1 MHLER
6 GITPS
11 WYPWKP
17 QYAAPKRRP
26 FFYFCILQYWQ
37 LFEAPYIPEWIQ
49 LVCLRYANRG
59 QEVVRTD
66 GTLISIKIWNYW
78 ATEKLNNKM
87 TTNHLM
93 AASPGLAKPKNFL
106 NGGFT
111 TLKIH
116 KVRKWKWTNHF
127 RQKFFVLISHIYLI
141 FLFVFISIPVW
152 TLKLHKPFLTAR
164 QPAGRGNYRLVGS
177 YWKIPK
183 LWNQVPSLDHFVV
196 QNSGDFLCWKYR

>member
-1 MHLER
+1 MITLHIHLR
-6 GITPS
+6 VNS
-11 WYPWKP
+11 
-17 QYAAPKRRP
+17 
-26 FFYFCILQYWQ
+26 
-37 LFEAPYIPEWIQ
+37 
-49 LVCLRYANRG
+49 VCLRYANRV

-66 GTLISIKIWNYW
+66 ETLISIKIQNYW
-78 ATEKLNNKM
+78 ATGKLNNKI

-116 KVRKWKWTNHF
+116 KVRKWKWMSHF
-127 RQKFFVLISHIYLI
+127 RRKFFVLISHIYMI

-164 QPAGRGNYRLVGS
+164 QPAGRGNLSFDPRTTDTRWGNRLHCIAENQ
-177 YWKIPK
+177 IPIP
-183 LWNQVPSLDHFVV
+183 NF
-196 QNSGDFLCWKYR
+196 